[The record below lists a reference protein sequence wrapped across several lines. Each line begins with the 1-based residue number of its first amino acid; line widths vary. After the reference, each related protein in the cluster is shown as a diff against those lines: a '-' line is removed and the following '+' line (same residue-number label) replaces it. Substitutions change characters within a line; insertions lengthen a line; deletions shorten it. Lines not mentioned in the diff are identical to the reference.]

1 MRIALSILYATARTS
16 CDHLVIEAIEE
27 LAMQSLSTPSESV
40 SNGQRA
46 GVKSSLAAAIDV
58 LPSRVSRE
66 YHHFVADIED
76 LIADATSLTGDD
88 LARAKAKIRDRIAA
102 AKVSIEEMG
111 GVIVQRARKTAVA
124 TDTYVREQPWKA
136 VGIGAGVGL
145 LLGFV
150 FTLAR
155 RK

>member
-1 MRIALSILYATARTS
+1 MNVHSIVDSVHAPTRARHPLTEEFVMQTLSN
-16 CDHLVIEAIEE
+16 
-27 LAMQSLSTPSESV
+27 PSESV
-40 SNGQRA
+40 TNGQRA
-46 GVKSSLAAAIDV
+46 GVKSSVIAAIDA

-66 YHHFVADIED
+66 FHNFVADIED

-88 LARAKAKIRDRIAA
+88 LARAKARIGDRIAA

-145 LLGFV
+145 LVGFV
-150 FTLAR
+150 LAVAR

>member
-1 MRIALSILYATARTS
+1 MHIALRILYVRQRARHPLT
-16 CDHLVIEAIEE
+16 EE
-27 LAMQSLSTPSESV
+27 LVMQTLSNSSESV

-46 GVKSSLAAAIDV
+46 GVKSSLVAAIDV

-66 YHHFVADIED
+66 FHNFVADVED

-88 LARAKAKIRDRIAA
+88 LARAKARIGERIAA
-102 AKVSIEEMG
+102 AKVSIEEFG
-111 GVIVQRARKTAVA
+111 GVIVHRARKTAVA

-136 VGIGAGVGL
+136 VGIGAGVGV

-150 FTLAR
+150 LALAR

>member
-1 MRIALSILYATARTS
+1 
-16 CDHLVIEAIEE
+16 
-27 LAMQSLSTPSESV
+27 MQNLSTPAESV
-40 SNGQRA
+40 SNGRVGA
-46 GVKSSLAAAIDV
+46 KSSFIAAIDV

-66 YHHFVADIED
+66 FHNFVADIED
-76 LIADATSLTGDD
+76 LIAKTTSLTGED
-88 LARAKAKIRDRIAA
+88 LARAKAQIGERIAA

-111 GVIVQRARKTAVA
+111 GVIVQRARKTAAA

-145 LLGFV
+145 LLGFAAA
-150 FTLAR
+150 FYR